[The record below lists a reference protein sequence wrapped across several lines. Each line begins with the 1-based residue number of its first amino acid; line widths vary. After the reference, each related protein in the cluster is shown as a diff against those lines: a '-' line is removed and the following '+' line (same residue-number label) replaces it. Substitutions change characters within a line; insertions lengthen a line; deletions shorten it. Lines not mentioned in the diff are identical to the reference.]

1 MKRVPLLVA
10 CPDKYRGTLTGRGA
24 AEAMARAAAQ
34 AGWECDVAPVSDGG
48 EGFLDVF
55 AGLGVRRRARV
66 CGPLGRDVEAEWLF
80 GREAMYPRRQWA
92 VLESAL
98 VIGHALV
105 GGAEGND
112 PVQAS
117 TTGVGELIEATLTA
131 GARQVVVGVGGSATT
146 DGGLGAVGALSPPGL
161 AGVELL
167 VACDVETRFL
177 DAAAV
182 FAPQK
187 GATPAQVELLRR
199 RLARVA
205 QLYEERFGV
214 DVRDL
219 PGSGAAGGLAG
230 GLAAL
235 GGRLVP
241 GFDLVADRLELA
253 ERISRA
259 DLVVTGEGYLDQQ
272 SFAGKAVG
280 GVVQLAGA
288 AGVPVLIV
296 AGDGPEEAPVPFV
309 SLVQRFGA
317 ARARACTAD
326 CITELVAGRLVPER
340 GR

>member
-1 MKRVPLLVA
+1 VA
-10 CPDKYRGTLTGRGA
+10 SPDKYRGTLPARGA
-24 AEAMARAAAQ
+24 AEAIARAAAQ
-34 AGWECDVAPVSDGG
+34 AGWECDIAPVSDGG

-55 AGLGVRRRARV
+55 ATLGVRRRARV
-66 CGPLGRDVEAEWLF
+66 SGPLGRDVGAEWLS
-80 GREAMYPRRQWA
+80 GREELYPRRQWA

-105 GGAEGND
+105 GGPESND
-112 PVQAS
+112 PVRAT
-117 TTGVGELIEATLTA
+117 TTGVGELIEAALTA
-131 GARQVVVGVGGSATT
+131 GARQLVVGMGGSATT
-146 DGGLGAVGALSPPGL
+146 DGGLGAVEALFPPGL

-205 QLYEERFGV
+205 QLYEERFGI

-235 GGRLVP
+235 GARLLP

-280 GVVQLAGA
+280 GVVRLAA
-288 AGVPVLIV
+288 AAAVPVLVV
-296 AGDGPEEAPVPFV
+296 AGDGAAEAPVPFV
-309 SLVQRFGA
+309 SLVERFGS

-326 CITELVAGRLVPER
+326 CLTEVVAGRLAAGR
-340 GR
+340 GG